1 MSENPVLRVL
11 DIVPGTSVDGPG
23 LRTSIYFA
31 GCAHRCPGCH
41 NPESWDFSGGYPMT
55 VGEILEEVE
64 KNGFDVTF
72 SGGDPMSQA
81 EGLLP
86 LAREIHRRG
95 YSLWCYTG
103 FMFEDIFLSPD
114 KSQLLPFIDVIVDG
128 PFIESKRSLSLLFRG
143 SSNQR
148 PIDVR
153 RSSPGKI
160 VLWEPDF

>member
-1 MSENPVLRVL
+1 
-11 DIVPGTSVDGPG
+11 
-23 LRTSIYFA
+23 
-31 GCAHRCPGCH
+31 
-41 NPESWDFSGGYPMT
+41 MT

-72 SGGDPMSQA
+72 SGGDPMYQA

-95 YSLWCYTG
+95 YGLWCYTG
-103 FMFEDIFLSPD
+103 FMFEEIFLSPD
-114 KSQLLPFIDVIVDG
+114 KSLLLPFIDVIVDG

-153 RSSPGKI
+153 RSAPGKI